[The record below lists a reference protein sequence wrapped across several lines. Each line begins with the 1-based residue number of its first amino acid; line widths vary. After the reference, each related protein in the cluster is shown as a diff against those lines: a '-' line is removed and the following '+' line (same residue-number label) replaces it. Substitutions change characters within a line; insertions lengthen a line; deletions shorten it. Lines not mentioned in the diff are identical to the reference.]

1 MQSLSNLNF
10 ISLVGEILAKDFDCN
25 FGEVAAADQVV
36 EVSNKNMDD
45 LIKCTELI

>member
-1 MQSLSNLNF
+1 MQSLPNFNF

-36 EVSNKNMDD
+36 EVSDINKDD
-45 LIKCTELI
+45 LIKGTDCV